1 MAEMMKAWRINE
13 LGKPP
18 VMEEVPIPEPT
29 FGEILIKMKG
39 AGMCRTDLEV
49 IDEGF
54 ITVPF
59 EGPFTFGHEN
69 AGEVVKLGPGVDTVE
84 VGQNVIVDTLHACG
98 KCQYCLSGRD
108 NFCEVASARGLKE
121 DGGMAEYMIADA
133 REVAPLGDLDPTEYV
148 ALADAGLSP
157 YGAVQTAKPFIPN
170 NGTAVVIG
178 VGGLGFYCCQYLALT
193 TSARVIVVN
202 RSADKMAKMTDFGAD
217 ELVVLDD
224 NAYDKIMELT
234 DGKGVDAVFDFV
246 GRDNTLELA
255 AQITKGL
262 GLISILGL
270 GGGTLPVSWTT
281 VKPGVMV
288 RLTQG
293 GTITDLYEI
302 MDLAKAGKITV
313 QAQKYPFS
321 KVLEALDDLR
331 NGRVEGRAVIT
342 FEEFDE

>member
-1 MAEMMKAWRINE
+1 MAETMKAWRINE

-18 VMEEVPIPEPT
+18 VLEDVPIPEPG

-69 AGEVVKLGPGVDTVE
+69 AGTVAKLGPGVDTVE

-108 NFCEVASARGLKE
+108 NFCEIASARGLKE

-202 RSADKMAKMTDFGAD
+202 RSADKMAKMTNFGAD
-217 ELVVLDD
+217 ELVV
-224 NAYDKIMELT
+224 
-234 DGKGVDAVFDFV
+234 
-246 GRDNTLELA
+246 
-255 AQITKGL
+255 
-262 GLISILGL
+262 
-270 GGGTLPVSWTT
+270 
-281 VKPGVMV
+281 
-288 RLTQG
+288 
-293 GTITDLYEI
+293 
-302 MDLAKAGKITV
+302 
-313 QAQKYPFS
+313 
-321 KVLEALDDLR
+321 
-331 NGRVEGRAVIT
+331 
-342 FEEFDE
+342 

>member
-1 MAEMMKAWRINE
+1 MAKTMKAWRINE
-13 LGKPP
+13 LGKLP
-18 VMEEVPIPEPT
+18 ELEDVPIPEPGY
-29 FGEILIKMKG
+29 GEILIKMTA

-59 EGPFTFGHEN
+59 EGPFTLGHEN
-69 AGEVVKLGPGVDTVE
+69 AGTVAKLGPGVDTVE
-84 VGQNVIVDTLHACG
+84 VGDSVIVDTLHACG
-98 KCQYCLSGRD
+98 KCNYCLSGRD
-108 NFCEVASARGLKE
+108 NFCEIASARGLKE

-133 REVAPLGDLDPTEYV
+133 REVAQLGDLDPTQYV

-157 YGAVQTAKPFIPN
+157 YGAVQTAKQYIPN

-178 VGGLGFYCCQYLALT
+178 VGGLGFYCTQYLDIT

-202 RSADKMAKMTDFGAD
+202 RSYDRMAHMTDYGAD

-224 NAYDKIMELT
+224 DAYDKIMELT

-255 AQITKGL
+255 AKITKGL
-262 GLISILGL
+262 GIISILGL

-281 VKPGVMV
+281 IKPGVIV

-293 GTITDLYEI
+293 GTITDLKEI
-302 MDLAKAGKITV
+302 MDLAKAGKIKVKAT
-313 QAQKYPFS
+313 QYPFS
-321 KVLEALDDLR
+321 KLIEALDDLR
-331 NGRVEGRAVIT
+331 NSRVDGRAVLT
-342 FEEFDE
+342 FEEFD

>member
-1 MAEMMKAWRINE
+1 
-13 LGKPP
+13 
-18 VMEEVPIPEPT
+18 
-29 FGEILIKMKG
+29 
-39 AGMCRTDLEV
+39 
-49 IDEGF
+49 
-54 ITVPF
+54 
-59 EGPFTFGHEN
+59 
-69 AGEVVKLGPGVDTVE
+69 
-84 VGQNVIVDTLHACG
+84 
-98 KCQYCLSGRD
+98 
-108 NFCEVASARGLKE
+108 
-121 DGGMAEYMIADA
+121 
-133 REVAPLGDLDPTEYV
+133 
-148 ALADAGLSP
+148 
-157 YGAVQTAKPFIPN
+157 
-170 NGTAVVIG
+170 
-178 VGGLGFYCCQYLALT
+178 
-193 TSARVIVVN
+193 
-202 RSADKMAKMTDFGAD
+202 MTDFGAD

-246 GRDNTLELA
+246 GRDNSLQLA

-302 MDLAKAGKITV
+302 MDLAKARKITV